1 MKNNKK
7 LLSLL
12 LAVVMVISLSVTAFA
27 SWNQF
32 QSNSS
37 NNGLISSSNVPVETP
52 ALTEAVELTHADDWT
67 ADSGL
72 PGMDSTPI
80 VVGDTAYVLY
90 YGGSSDDDNGGVRIS
105 AVSLSDTPE
114 EVWSTKVSGDLDV
127 DNISQLG
134 TPYYDETKQ
143 TIYAP
148 VTYSQNVFAGKTVT
162 ADSNGGSIDSNGR
175 ISLPA
180 GTTTCTFTINNVVID
195 GSSKMTYVPTGITV
209 QAGQNI
215 SGEVSFTSVSSSSS
229 SYAFGTS
236 FGYEGYEFCLYN
248 QTGDTVPAGTYTVK
262 VTLRSN
268 VACTGTGSLRS
279 VTPYWRLYMLRAFSN
294 ASSIALPAQT
304 SDASYVEGAGQ
315 FNTPITGTTYNGH
328 KYLYFGI
335 YDGDR
340 AYYQYDFTTAA
351 QSSLKSFYYFRNG
364 EGFYWA
370 GAAVVGDSVYFG
382 GEGGYVFKRPIGDTF
397 GSATNTYLYLSG
409 DRGNAGGAIRSSISY
424 KDGYLYLTTKGGYLW
439 KFEPSLSD
447 STARWCKLTDNDFIV
462 NASSTPVISD
472 SGYVYAGG
480 YNIAWNADGSSTYKG
495 ALKAVNTNTWTT
507 SDVTPITLWSAASN
521 GAIQSSP
528 VVYYDEDS
536 EVDYVY
542 FTTNGAAGQA
552 RCVAYSEEHGVSG
565 GWQVNS
571 GTYTLQGLAV
581 SDNGYMAF
589 GNDNNMV
596 FVLK

>member
-52 ALTEAVELTHADDWT
+52 ALTEAVELTHADDWEPN
-67 ADSGL
+67 SGL
-72 PGMDSTPI
+72 AGMDSTPI

-90 YGGSSDDDNGGVRIS
+90 YGGSSDDDNGGVRVS

-175 ISLPA
+175 ITLPA

-215 SGEVSFTSVSSSSS
+215 SGEVSFTNVSSSSS

-262 VTLRSN
+262 VTLRSDIG
-268 VACTGTGSLRS
+268 CTGTGSLRS
-279 VTPYWRLYMLRAFSN
+279 VTPYWRLYMMRAFSN
-294 ASSIALPAQT
+294 ASSIALPAQI

-340 AYYQYDFTTAA
+340 AYYQYDYTTAA

-397 GSATNTYLYLSG
+397 GSATNVYTYLSP
-409 DRGNAGGAIRSSISY
+409 DEGGAADAVRSSICY
-424 KDGYLYLTTKGGYLW
+424 DGSNLYLTTKDAHLW
-439 KFEPSLSD
+439 KLS
-447 STARWCKLTDNDFIV
+447 TDLQTKSSVLLKEGTNDPYV
-462 NASSTPVISD
+462 QNVSSTPVVSP
-472 SGYVYAGG
+472 SGYIYVGG
-480 YNIAWNADGSSTYKG
+480 YNITWNNNGTSAYKG
-495 ALKAVNTNTWTT
+495 ALKAVDWSGSAAT
-507 SDVTPITLWSAASN
+507 VTTLWSAASN

-528 VVYYDEDS
+528 VVYSDDGI
-536 EVDYVY
+536 DYIY
-542 FTTNGAAGQA
+542 FTTNGENGKAV
-552 RCVAYSEEHGVSG
+552 CVSYDTDLGDIATEWS
-565 GWQVNS
+565 VNS

-581 SDNGYMAF
+581 SDNGYMTF
-589 GNDNNMV
+589 GNDNNQV

>member
-215 SGEVSFTSVSSSSS
+215 SGEVSFTNVSSSSS

-262 VTLRSN
+262 VTLRSDIG
-268 VACTGTGSLRS
+268 CTGTGSLRS
-279 VTPYWRLYMLRAFSN
+279 VTPYWRLYMMRAFSN
-294 ASSIALPAQT
+294 ASSIALPAQI

-340 AYYQYDFTTAA
+340 AYYQYDYTTAA

-397 GSATNTYLYLSG
+397 GSATNVYTYLSP
-409 DRGNAGGAIRSSISY
+409 DEGGAADAVRSSICY
-424 KDGYLYLTTKGGYLW
+424 DGSNLYLTTKDAHLW
-439 KFEPSLSD
+439 KLS
-447 STARWCKLTDNDFIV
+447 TDLQTKSSVLLKEGTNDPYV
-462 NASSTPVISD
+462 QNVSSTPVVSP
-472 SGYVYAGG
+472 SGYIYVGG
-480 YNIAWNADGSSTYKG
+480 YNITWNNNGTSAYKG
-495 ALKAVNTNTWTT
+495 ALKAVDWSGSAAT
-507 SDVTPITLWSAASN
+507 VTTLWSAASN

-528 VVYYDEDS
+528 VVYSDDGI
-536 EVDYVY
+536 DYIY
-542 FTTNGAAGQA
+542 FTTNGENGKAV
-552 RCVAYSEEHGVSG
+552 CVSYDTDLGDIATEWS
-565 GWQVNS
+565 VNS

-581 SDNGYMAF
+581 SDNGYMTF
-589 GNDNNMV
+589 GNDNNQV

>member
-294 ASSIALPAQT
+294 ASSIALPAQI

-315 FNTPITGTTYNGH
+315 FNTPITGTTHNGH

-340 AYYQYDFTTAA
+340 AYYQYDYTTAA

-397 GSATNTYLYLSG
+397 GSATNTYAYLSA
-409 DRGNAGGAIRSSISY
+409 NAVRSSICY
-424 KDGYLYLTTKGGYLW
+424 DGSNLYLTTKDATLW
-439 KFEPSLSD
+439 KLSTDLQNKTSVSL
-447 STARWCKLTDNDFIV
+447 KNGNNDQYV
-462 NASSTPVISD
+462 QNASSTPVVSP
-472 SGYVYAGG
+472 SGRIYVGG
-480 YNIAWNADGSSTYKG
+480 YNITWNTDGTSAYKG
-495 ALKAVNTNTWTT
+495 ALKAVKWSGSTATVN
-507 SDVTPITLWSAASN
+507 TLWSSDSN

-528 VVYYDEDS
+528 VVYNNGDI
-536 EVDYVY
+536 DYIY
-542 FTTNGAAGQA
+542 FTTNGANGKAV
-552 RCVAYSEEHGVSG
+552 CVGYDAENEEVLDGWTVS
-565 GWQVNS
+565 S
-571 GTYTLQGLAV
+571 GTYTLQGFAV
-581 SDNGYMAF
+581 SDSGYLVF
-589 GNDNNMV
+589 GNDNNK
-596 FVLK
+596 VLVIK

>member
-12 LAVVMVISLSVTAFA
+12 LALVMVISLSVTAFA

-32 QSNSS
+32 QGNSS

-294 ASSIALPAQT
+294 ASSIALPAQI

-315 FNTPITGTTYNGH
+315 FNTPITGTTHNGH

-340 AYYQYDFTTAA
+340 AYYQYDYTTAA

-397 GSATNTYLYLSG
+397 GSATNTYAYLSA
-409 DRGNAGGAIRSSISY
+409 NAVRSSICY
-424 KDGYLYLTTKGGYLW
+424 DGSNLYLTTKDAALW
-439 KFEPSLSD
+439 KLSTDLQNKTSVSL
-447 STARWCKLTDNDFIV
+447 KNGNNDQYV
-462 NASSTPVISD
+462 QNASSTPVVSP
-472 SGYVYAGG
+472 SGRIYVGG
-480 YNIAWNADGSSTYKG
+480 YNITWNTDGTSAYKG
-495 ALKAVNTNTWTT
+495 ALKAVKWSGSTATVN
-507 SDVTPITLWSAASN
+507 TLWSSDSN

-528 VVYYDEDS
+528 VVYNNGDI
-536 EVDYVY
+536 DYIY
-542 FTTNGAAGQA
+542 FTTNGANGKAV
-552 RCVAYSEEHGVSG
+552 CVGYDAENEEVLDGWTVS
-565 GWQVNS
+565 S
-571 GTYTLQGLAV
+571 GTYTLQGFAV
-581 SDNGYMAF
+581 SDSGYLVF
-589 GNDNNMV
+589 GNDNNK
-596 FVLK
+596 VLVIK

>member
-32 QSNSS
+32 QGNSS

-294 ASSIALPAQT
+294 ASSIALPAQI

-315 FNTPITGTTYNGH
+315 FNTPITGTTHNGH

-340 AYYQYDFTTAA
+340 AYYQYDYTTAA

-397 GSATNTYLYLSG
+397 GSATNTYAYLSA
-409 DRGNAGGAIRSSISY
+409 NAVRSSICY
-424 KDGYLYLTTKGGYLW
+424 DGSNLYLTTKDAALW
-439 KFEPSLSD
+439 KLSTDLQNKTSVSL
-447 STARWCKLTDNDFIV
+447 KNGNNDQYV
-462 NASSTPVISD
+462 QNASSTPVVSP
-472 SGYVYAGG
+472 SGRIYVGG
-480 YNIAWNADGSSTYKG
+480 YNITWNTDGTSAYKG
-495 ALKAVNTNTWTT
+495 ALKAVKWSGSTATVN
-507 SDVTPITLWSAASN
+507 TLWSSDSN

-528 VVYYDEDS
+528 VVYNNGDI
-536 EVDYVY
+536 DYIY
-542 FTTNGAAGQA
+542 FTTNGANGKAV
-552 RCVAYSEEHGVSG
+552 CVGYDAENEEVLDGWTVS
-565 GWQVNS
+565 S
-571 GTYTLQGLAV
+571 GTYTLQGFAV
-581 SDNGYMAF
+581 SDSGYLVF
-589 GNDNNMV
+589 GNDNNK
-596 FVLK
+596 VLVIK

>member
-134 TPYYDETKQ
+134 TPYYDESTNLL
-143 TIYAP
+143 YAP
-148 VTYSQNVFAGKTVT
+148 VTYSQNILAGKTPTV
-162 ADSNGGSIDSNGR
+162 SGGATLSSDNILT
-175 ISLPA
+175 LP
-180 GTTTCTFTINNVVID
+180 GNNTTCTLTYTDVVID
-195 GSSKMTYVPTGITV
+195 GRSKMTYFPTGITAASGV
-209 QAGQNI
+209 TVC
-215 SGEVSFTSVSSSSS
+215 GEVSFRSASGNSC
-229 SYAFGTS
+229 SYGTS
-236 FGYEGYEFCLYN
+236 FNYTGYEFCLYN
-248 QTGDTVPAGTYTVK
+248 QTGDTIQPDTYTV
-262 VTLRSN
+262 TITIRATSY
-268 VACTGTGSLRS
+268 CRGSDPVRA
-279 VTPYWRLYMLRAFSN
+279 VTPYWRLYKMN
-294 ASSIALPAQT
+294 ASSTTAPTASPVALSGST
-304 SDASYVEGAGQ
+304 YVEGAGQ
-315 FNTPITGTTYNGH
+315 FNGPITATTYNGH

-340 AYYQYDFTTAA
+340 AYYQYDYTTAA

-382 GEGGYVFKRPIGDTF
+382 GEGGYVFKRPIGDNFT
-397 GSATNTYLYLSG
+397 SASNTYAYLSG
-409 DRGNAGGAIRSSISY
+409 GNAIRSSICY
-424 KDGYLYLTTKGGYLW
+424 DGSNLYLTTKDATLW
-439 KFEPSLSD
+439 KLSTDLQNKTSVSLKD
-447 STARWCKLTDNDFIV
+447 GNNDQYV
-462 NASSTPVISD
+462 QNASSTPVVSP
-472 SGYVYAGG
+472 SGYIYVGG
-480 YNIAWNADGSSTYKG
+480 YNITWNTDGASAYKG
-495 ALKAVNTNTWTT
+495 ALKAVDWSGSTAA
-507 SDVTPITLWSAASN
+507 VTTLWSSDSN

-528 VVYYDEDS
+528 VVYNS
-536 EVDYVY
+536 GSTDYIY
-542 FTTNGAAGQA
+542 FTTNGANGKAV
-552 RCVAYSEEHGVSG
+552 CVGYDAENEVILDGWAVS
-565 GWQVNS
+565 S
-571 GTYTLQGLAV
+571 GTYTLQGFAV
-581 SDNGYMAF
+581 SDSGYLVF
-589 GNDNNMV
+589 GNDNNK
-596 FVLK
+596 VLVIK

>member
-162 ADSNGGSIDSNGR
+162 ADSNGGSINSNGI

-215 SGEVSFTSVSSSSS
+215 SGEVSFTNVSSSSS

-262 VTLRSN
+262 VTLRSDIG
-268 VACTGTGSLRS
+268 CTGTGSLRS
-279 VTPYWRLYMLRAFSN
+279 VTPYWRLYMMRAFSN
-294 ASSIALPAQT
+294 ASSIALPAQI

-340 AYYQYDFTTAA
+340 AYYQYDYTTAA

-397 GSATNTYLYLSG
+397 GSATNVYTYLSP
-409 DRGNAGGAIRSSISY
+409 DEGGAADAVRSSICY
-424 KDGYLYLTTKGGYLW
+424 DGSNLYLTTKDAHLW
-439 KFEPSLSD
+439 KLS
-447 STARWCKLTDNDFIV
+447 TDLQTKSSVLLKEGTNDPYV
-462 NASSTPVISD
+462 QNVSSTPVVSP
-472 SGYVYAGG
+472 SGYIYVGG
-480 YNIAWNADGSSTYKG
+480 YNITWNNNGTSAYKG
-495 ALKAVNTNTWTT
+495 ALKAVDWSGSAAT
-507 SDVTPITLWSAASN
+507 VTTLWSAASN

-528 VVYYDEDS
+528 VVYSDDGI
-536 EVDYVY
+536 DYIY
-542 FTTNGAAGQA
+542 FTTNGENGKAV
-552 RCVAYSEEHGVSG
+552 CVSYDTDLGDIATEWS
-565 GWQVNS
+565 VNS

-581 SDNGYMAF
+581 SDNGYMTF
-589 GNDNNMV
+589 GNDNNQV

>member
-32 QSNSS
+32 QGNSS
-37 NNGLISSSNVPVETP
+37 NNGLISSNNVPVETP

-294 ASSIALPAQT
+294 ASSIALPAQI

-315 FNTPITGTTYNGH
+315 FNTPITGTTHNGH

-340 AYYQYDFTTAA
+340 AYYQYDYTTAA

-397 GSATNTYLYLSG
+397 GSATNTYAYLSA
-409 DRGNAGGAIRSSISY
+409 NAVRSSICY
-424 KDGYLYLTTKGGYLW
+424 DGSNLYLTTKDAALW
-439 KFEPSLSD
+439 KLSTDLQNKTSVSL
-447 STARWCKLTDNDFIV
+447 KNGNNDQYV
-462 NASSTPVISD
+462 QNASSTPVVSP
-472 SGYVYAGG
+472 SGRIYVGG
-480 YNIAWNADGSSTYKG
+480 YNITWNTDGTSAYKG
-495 ALKAVNTNTWTT
+495 ALKAVKWSGSTATVN
-507 SDVTPITLWSAASN
+507 TLWSSDSN

-528 VVYYDEDS
+528 VVYNNGDI
-536 EVDYVY
+536 DYIY
-542 FTTNGAAGQA
+542 FTTNGANGKAV
-552 RCVAYSEEHGVSG
+552 CVGYDAENEEVLDGWTVS
-565 GWQVNS
+565 S
-571 GTYTLQGLAV
+571 GTYTLQGFAV
-581 SDNGYMAF
+581 SDSGYLVF
-589 GNDNNMV
+589 GNDNNK
-596 FVLK
+596 VLVIK

>member
-27 SWNQF
+27 AWGQF
-32 QSNSS
+32 QGNSS

-215 SGEVSFTSVSSSSS
+215 SGEVSFTNVSSSSS

-262 VTLRSN
+262 VTLRSDIG
-268 VACTGTGSLRS
+268 CTGTGSLRS
-279 VTPYWRLYMLRAFSN
+279 VTPYWRLYMMRAFSN
-294 ASSIALPAQT
+294 ASSIALPAQI

-340 AYYQYDFTTAA
+340 AYYQYDYTTAA

-397 GSATNTYLYLSG
+397 GSATNVYTYLSP
-409 DRGNAGGAIRSSISY
+409 DEGGAADAVRSSICY
-424 KDGYLYLTTKGGYLW
+424 DGSNLYLTTKDAHLW
-439 KFEPSLSD
+439 KLS
-447 STARWCKLTDNDFIV
+447 TDLQTKSSVLLKEGTNDPYV
-462 NASSTPVISD
+462 QNVSSTPVVSP
-472 SGYVYAGG
+472 SGYIYVGG
-480 YNIAWNADGSSTYKG
+480 YNITWNNNGTSAYKG
-495 ALKAVNTNTWTT
+495 ALKAVDWSGSAAT
-507 SDVTPITLWSAASN
+507 VTTLWSAASN

-528 VVYYDEDS
+528 VVYSDDGI
-536 EVDYVY
+536 DYIY
-542 FTTNGAAGQA
+542 FTTNGENGKAV
-552 RCVAYSEEHGVSG
+552 CVSYDTDLGDIATEWS
-565 GWQVNS
+565 VNS

-581 SDNGYMAF
+581 SDNGYMTF
-589 GNDNNMV
+589 GNDNNQV

>member
-294 ASSIALPAQT
+294 ASSIALPAQI

-315 FNTPITGTTYNGH
+315 FNTPITGTTHNGH

-340 AYYQYDFTTAA
+340 AYYQYDYTTAA

-397 GSATNTYLYLSG
+397 GSATNTYAYLSA
-409 DRGNAGGAIRSSISY
+409 NAVRSSICY
-424 KDGYLYLTTKGGYLW
+424 DGSNLYLTTKDAALW
-439 KFEPSLSD
+439 KLSTDLQNKTSVSL
-447 STARWCKLTDNDFIV
+447 KNGNNDQYV
-462 NASSTPVISD
+462 QNASSTPVVSP
-472 SGYVYAGG
+472 SGRIYVGG
-480 YNIAWNADGSSTYKG
+480 YNITWNTDGTSAYKG
-495 ALKAVNTNTWTT
+495 ALKAVKWSGSTATVN
-507 SDVTPITLWSAASN
+507 TLWSSDSN

-528 VVYYDEDS
+528 VVYNNGDI
-536 EVDYVY
+536 DYIY
-542 FTTNGAAGQA
+542 FTTNGANGKAV
-552 RCVAYSEEHGVSG
+552 CVGYDAENEEVLDGWTVS
-565 GWQVNS
+565 S
-571 GTYTLQGLAV
+571 GTYTLQGFAV
-581 SDNGYMAF
+581 SDSGYLVF
-589 GNDNNMV
+589 GNDNNK
-596 FVLK
+596 VLVIK